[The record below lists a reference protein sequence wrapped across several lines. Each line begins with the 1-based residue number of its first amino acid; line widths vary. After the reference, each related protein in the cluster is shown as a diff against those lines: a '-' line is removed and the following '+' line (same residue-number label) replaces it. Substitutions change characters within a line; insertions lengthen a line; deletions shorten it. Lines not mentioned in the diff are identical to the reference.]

1 MARSAII
8 QARGGHADAK
18 GRFRADNGFHGHV
31 AGCYENEDGH
41 VVFDLTVADGNV
53 FFFFPAENEA
63 PQPPSKRNALK
74 SPLTRW
80 VFDPSAP
87 SGTRVT
93 PFETFDTNGEFSRI
107 DDRWVTKKYNHVWA
121 AKVDPSK
128 VSKETSAPDV

>member
-1 MARSAII
+1 MFMLTVR
-8 QARGGHADAK
+8 D
-18 GRFRADNGFHGHV
+18 RFRADNAFHGHV
-31 AGCYENEDGH
+31 AGCYENDDGH

-53 FFFFPAENEA
+53 FFFFPPDNEA
-63 PQPPSKRNALK
+63 PQPLSKRNALK

-80 VFDPSAP
+80 VFDPKAP

-93 PFETFDTNGEFSRI
+93 PLEAFETNGEFSRI

-128 VSKETSAPDV
+128 VSV

>member
-1 MARSAII
+1 M
-8 QARGGHADAK
+8 
-18 GRFRADNGFHGHV
+18 
-31 AGCYENEDGH
+31 AGCYENADGH

-63 PQPPSKRNALK
+63 PQPPGKRNALK

-80 VFDPSAP
+80 VFDPKAP

-128 VSKETSAPDV
+128 VSN